1 MKIKLILSRGQN
13 KLRVA
18 TLGGHAQKAGS
29 ALCKDDISS
38 FAPRGAASRKRRD
51 HLADNSRTAA
61 RNGYPHQG
69 AILVPPQLSAVG
81 SPEWAAQPFTA
92 GKQGRRTDTIQP
104 APP

>member
-18 TLGGHAQKAGS
+18 TLGGYAQKAGS

-51 HLADNSRTAA
+51 HMADNSRTAP
-61 RNGYPHQG
+61 RDGYPQQG
-69 AILVPPQLSAVG
+69 TILVPAQLSAVG
-81 SPEWAAQPFTA
+81 RPEWTAQPFTGA
-92 GKQGRRTDTIQP
+92 KQGR
-104 APP
+104 PP